1 MKKHLHKGRCEV
13 LKRLH
18 GNSKDRKNTAEK
30 VKSKKSEKS
39 GKFYTEENKTK
50 KFELEPKVIKPN
62 NPPSSMYQQF
72 TTINPN
78 EISL

>member
-1 MKKHLHKGRCEV
+1 MKKHLHTGRCEV

-18 GNSKDRKNTAEK
+18 GNSKDRKKSEK

-39 GKFYTEENKTK
+39 QKFDTEEKTK
-50 KFELEPKVIKPN
+50 KFELEPKVIKQN
-62 NPPSSMYQQF
+62 NPSSMYQQF